1 MASKDEEKG
10 TLEPAMAPPGY
21 KKTSEEA
28 KGAPAD
34 AYGGTK
40 QGPTKTK
47 SKPTWVQ
54 QGSKEVAKKGANER
68 P

>member
-34 AYGGTK
+34 AHGGTK
-40 QGPTKTK
+40 QGPKNEK
-47 SKPTWVQ
+47 QANMDPT
-54 QGSKEVAKKGANER
+54 GIKKIKKGVKKEST
-68 P
+68 

>member
-34 AYGGTK
+34 AHGETK
-40 QGPTKTK
+40 WGPNTDWRANMGPTWTQKGIK
-47 SKPTWVQ
+47 K
-54 QGSKEVAKKGANER
+54 GSK
-68 P
+68 

>member
-1 MASKDEEKG
+1 MASKDEQKG
-10 TLEPAMAPPGY
+10 THEPAMAPPGY

-34 AYGGTK
+34 AHGGPNK
-40 QGPTKTK
+40 AQKTK
-47 SKPTWVQ
+47 GKPTWVQ
-54 QGSKEVAKKGANER
+54 QGSKKVSKKGPNER

>member
-10 TLEPAMAPPGY
+10 TLEPAMTPPGY

-28 KGAPAD
+28 KGPQRMPM
-34 AYGGTK
+34 K
-40 QGPTKTK
+40 GPNKAQKTK
-47 SKPTWVQ
+47 SKPTWIQ
-54 QGSKEVAKKGANER
+54 QGSKKVSKKGQNER